1 MPARRAGR
9 MRSPEPTHHGG
20 GRQRGWVG
28 PGCGAGGPAPPQR
41 EERGGRAGG
50 RCRRQWRARGG
61 WRLFTGARATCGP
74 ARAEAGGGLG
84 GGRGRCCPPHGS
96 RAPPAARFPPARR
109 RAAPVERGGD
119 GARPGTEGPSR
130 PHRGRRSPLPRP
142 GLRPRAASRGC
153 EGIGRRRAGGAAIGG
168 GAAPQPA
175 GGTPGDSS
183 TAGPGPGLRGHVGE
197 EAYAWK

>member
-1 MPARRAGR
+1 MAEGGREAGSGRDAGR
-9 MRSPEPTHHGG
+9 AARLRRS
-20 GRQRGWVG
+20 GRS
-28 PGCGAGGPAPPQR
+28 GA
-41 EERGGRAGG
+41 GGRAGAAGASGG
-50 RCRRQWRARGG
+50 RGAAGGFSPGRAPRAGPRGRRRAGGWGGEEGGAVPRTARG
-61 WRLFTGARATCGP
+61 RHLPRAFRQP
-74 ARAEAGGGLG
+74 G
-84 GGRGRCCPPHGS
+84 GGRPPWSEAGTGPG
-96 RAPPAARFPPARR
+96 RAPRVPPART
-109 RAAPVERGGD
+109 
-119 GARPGTEGPSR
+119 GAGV
-130 PHRGRRSPLPRP
+130 HLSPPPRP